1 MFFIELKLMAKSP
14 PVAICIKREK
24 DPKDPKEGYKP
35 NQKLTNQQKGKRGKK
50 STRKKI
56 TNYPTTTGWQSEDW
70 A

>member
-1 MFFIELKLMAKSP
+1 
-14 PVAICIKREK
+14 VAICIKREK